1 MSLFD
6 FFKSN
11 KDVTETGITETD
23 ETKEIAPSAVVDQQQ
38 VIPDSPEVPENIFIE
53 YAKPKPKPSMDS
65 NEVKPELSD
74 LQTLYRY
81 LEQNLEKKGYEDALI
96 NPDTGYMEEQVL
108 YINNELALLI
118 SKIKVYYAGYLRTI
132 DFHIDTRQRSG
143 MIETVD
149 ELITR
154 KETVVDEMKIVS
166 AIEGDSVQRI
176 GLSQNPVLSYKK
188 GFRNGFA
195 AITYNTVLSKKN

>member
-1 MSLFD
+1 MNVLD
-6 FFKSN
+6 FFKRNSEV
-11 KDVTETGITETD
+11 DSSHTD
-23 ETKEIAPSAVVDQQQ
+23 EKNEIALPADTQQEQGVVKN
-38 VIPDSPEVPENIFIE
+38 PEIPENVFIE
-53 YAKPKPKPSMDS
+53 YAKPKPKPSMDT
-65 NEVKPELSD
+65 NEVKPEASD

-118 SKIKVYYAGYLRTI
+118 SKIKTYYAGYMRTI
-132 DFHIDTRQRSG
+132 DFHIETRQRSG

-149 ELITR
+149 ELIAH
-154 KETVVDEMKIVS
+154 KETVAGEMKIVLS
-166 AIEGDSVQRI
+166 IEEDSIQRV
-176 GLSQNPVLSYKK
+176 GLSQNPILSYRK

-195 AITYNTVLSKKN
+195 AITYNTVLSRKN